1 MTALMK
7 IDSLTVSYAT
17 RRNAVTALLDVS
29 LEIAP
34 GEVFGIVGESGCGKS
49 TLSGAI
55 GSLLGP
61 NGNVES
67 GSIEISGVD
76 ALQLKGRALRDF
88 RAHEI
93 GYVFQDP
100 MAVMD
105 PTKTVA
111 AQFKRLYQTP
121 DWRRSACDAL
131 NHVGLTDHQRVL
143 SSYPHQLSGG
153 MAQRVVIAAA
163 LIRKP
168 KLLIADEPT
177 AALDASIRASIMDLL
192 SGWCSEIGAAML
204 IISHDIPII
213 SRYCQRI
220 GVMYAGRFVEIS
232 HANEFLASP
241 KHPYAS
247 ALMQSEPGH
256 EGETGKLQSLDGAP
270 PLSISRAQECAFAP
284 RCKHA
289 QESCLKGL
297 PTMEAIGTSI
307 AACCRLSDIHGGT
320 TDG

>member
-1 MTALMK
+1 MK
-7 IDSLTVSYAT
+7 IDGLTVSYAT
-17 RRNAVTALLDVS
+17 RKNDVTALLDVS
-29 LEIAP
+29 LEIEP

-67 GSIEISGVD
+67 GSIEISGVN
-76 ALQLKGRALRDF
+76 ALKLKGRALRDF

-105 PTKTVA
+105 PTKTIA
-111 AQFKRLYQTP
+111 AQFKRLYQTS
-121 DWRRSACDAL
+121 DWLQKAGDAL
-131 NHVGLTDHQRVL
+131 NHVGLTDHQRVM

-153 MAQRVVIAAA
+153 MAQRVVIATA

-192 SGWCSEIGAAML
+192 SDWCSEIGAGML

-220 GVMYAGRFVEIS
+220 GVMYAGRFVEVS
-232 HANEFLASP
+232 PAKEFLASP

-256 EGETGKLQSLDGAP
+256 EGETGKLQSLVGAP

-284 RCKHA
+284 RCKHQHA
-289 QESCLKGL
+289 NCMTHL
-297 PTMEAIGTSI
+297 PIMEEIGDSS
-307 AACCRLSDIHGGT
+307 AACCQLRVIHGGT
-320 TDG
+320 ANE